1 MALKH
6 ETEALVVG
14 AGPVGMFA
22 ALGLARQGIGV
33 ELIEEEWRQ
42 AARSYALALHPGT
55 LELLDEAGLLGELG
69 GRGHRVDRM
78 AFYEGA
84 NRRAEVSFSELPGAH
99 PFVLVLPQRALE
111 SVLATQARRRGVKV
125 RWSHRLARL
134 DFQDTRPRATVERLG
149 KESTGYGVAGTVWV
163 VEAETVTNA
172 GLVVGGDGHRS
183 AVRRALG
190 LGFQEVADPRL
201 YAVFEVTSRTQQ
213 DLSEVRVVLGR
224 HTTDVLWPLG
234 ENRFR
239 WSFELEVST
248 VDLDRPEKSRLAV
261 QVGKQVYPHLSKE
274 DLATLLEQ
282 RAPWFAPGVDE
293 ITWSVAVRFESRLAT
308 SFGRDGVWLAGDAA
322 HLAPPVAVQSMNL
335 GLEEA
340 WELADR
346 GARVLRGK
354 GSPDLLEEYGRERR
368 DTWRRVLAGEPPPE
382 PGDGTDP
389 WVREHAGR
397 IAGCLPASGEDLGRL
412 LAQLDLHRG

>member
-22 ALGLARQGIGV
+22 ALGLARREIGV
-33 ELIEEEWRQ
+33 EVVEEEWRP

-69 GRGHRVDRM
+69 GQGHRVDRM
-78 AFYEGA
+78 AFYEGTK
-84 NRRAEVSFSELPGAH
+84 RRAEVSFTELPGAY

-111 SVLATQARRRGVKV
+111 SVLATQARRRGVNV

-134 DFQDTRPRATVERLG
+134 DVEGARPRATVERLG

-163 VEAETVTNA
+163 VEAERVSRA
-172 GLVVGGDGHRS
+172 GLVVGADGHRS
-183 AVRRALG
+183 MVRQALG
-190 LGFQEVADPRL
+190 AELQEMADPRL
-201 YAVFEVTSRTQQ
+201 YAVFEVTASAQQ

-224 HTTDVLWPLG
+224 DTTDVLWPLG

-239 WSFELEVST
+239 WSFELEAAT

-261 QVGKQVYPHLSKE
+261 QVGKQVYPYLSKD
-274 DLATLLEQ
+274 DLATLLEH
-282 RAPWFAPGVDE
+282 RAPWFDPDVDE
-293 ITWSVAVRFESRLAT
+293 VTWSVAVRFESRLAT
-308 SFGRDGVWLAGDAA
+308 AFGRDGVWLAGDAA

-335 GLEEA
+335 GLAEA
-340 WELADR
+340 WDLADR
-346 GARVLRGK
+346 GARVLREQ
-354 GSPDLLEEYGRERR
+354 GSPDLLEEYGRERH
-368 DTWRRVLAGEPPPE
+368 DTWRRLLAGEQPPE
-382 PGDGTDP
+382 AGSKADP
-389 WVREHAGR
+389 WVRDHAAR
-397 IAGCLPASGEDLGRL
+397 IEGCLPASGEDLGRL